1 MTSVVAADY
10 VVKIPD
16 EIARQF
22 GIGPGTQLEWAVGPD
37 NTILITPILS
47 RGELA
52 RQFLGS
58 GRKYL
63 KPGADPIG
71 DLLRERE
78 EDDKLDQEDE
88 RM

>member
-1 MTSVVAADY
+1 MTSVVHDGNQIE
-10 VVKIPD
+10 IPA
-16 EIARQF
+16 EIARALN
-22 GIGPGTQLEWAVGPD
+22 IHSGTQIKWSHSPD
-37 NTILITPILS
+37 GSAQLKPVFD
-47 RGELA
+47 RGAAA
-52 RQFLGS
+52 REFMGS

-71 DLLRERE
+71 DLLRERM